1 MNFLKFSA
9 GALGVVA
16 ISGCAVVAS
25 PSVGFL
31 YTDVQGPIAVGKGT
45 GSSKTGEA
53 CAKNILGFISMGDAS
68 IDAAKKAGNIHEVA
82 TVDHSSKIF
91 LFLYGQY
98 CTVVKGE

>member
-1 MNFLKFSA
+1 MIRLKLIAATFLVTA
-9 GALGVVA
+9 M
-16 ISGCAVVAS
+16 SGCAAVSS
-25 PSVGFL
+25 PSIGFL
-31 YTDVQGPIAVGKGT
+31 YTNVQGPIAMGKGT

-53 CAKNILGFISMGDAS
+53 CANNILGLISVGDAS

-82 TVDHSSKIF
+82 TVDHSSKIV